1 MTQQISNPVQKW
13 AATMV
18 LIILQ
23 VIVLVTAAALLIAWL
38 PRSYYGTILLIVA
51 GLGIALSVLTGVV
64 IRWLAAE

>member
-1 MTQQISNPVQKW
+1 MTQPISKPVQKW

-23 VIVLVTAAALLIAWL
+23 LFVLAIVAATLIVWL
-38 PRSYYGTILLIVA
+38 PGSYYGTILAIIA
-51 GLGIALSVLTGVV
+51 ALGIALSVLTGFV